1 MRRIIFIVALILCFL
16 DAKPQKIDIQMSAY
30 TFALN
35 DSISFSVCNTD
46 SLDVFFNVQLEKKKS
61 GEKYVLY
68 TGDVFNSAYGKSIVL
83 CLKPNGH
90 SRLSFKLRNQVL
102 YYMRKHKIQSK
113 MTNELNKKGAFRLKV
128 YCGLNDKK
136 MDSII
141 YSDTFII
148 R

>member
-1 MRRIIFIVALILCFL
+1 MRRIVFIMALALCFL
-16 DAKPQKIDIQMSAY
+16 EAKPQKIDIQMSAY

-46 SLDVFFNVQLEKKKS
+46 SLDVFYAE
-61 GEKYVLY
+61 
-68 TGDVFNSAYGKSIVL
+68 DVFNSAYGKSIVL
-83 CLKPNGH
+83 CLKPSRH

>member
-16 DAKPQKIDIQMSAY
+16 DAKPQKIDIQMSTH
-30 TFALN
+30 TFTLN

-46 SLDVFFNVQLEKKKS
+46 SLEVFCNVQLEKKKS

-68 TGDVFNSAYGKSIVL
+68 AEDVFNSAYGKSIVL
-83 CLKPNGH
+83 CLKPSRH

-128 YCGLNDKK
+128 YCGLNDKD

-141 YSDTFII
+141 HSDTFLI

>member
-16 DAKPQKIDIQMSAY
+16 DAKPQKIDIQMSTH
-30 TFALN
+30 TFTLN

-46 SLDVFFNVQLEKKKS
+46 SLDVFFNVQLEKKKR

-68 TGDVFNSAYGKSIVL
+68 TEDVFNSAYGKSIVL

-102 YYMRKHKIQSK
+102 YYMKSSRLLKSLQIERSLLSLYCKNQDKHSSHVRSTGQRYNKI
-113 MTNELNKKGAFRLKV
+113 
-128 YCGLNDKK
+128 
-136 MDSII
+136 
-141 YSDTFII
+141 
-148 R
+148 